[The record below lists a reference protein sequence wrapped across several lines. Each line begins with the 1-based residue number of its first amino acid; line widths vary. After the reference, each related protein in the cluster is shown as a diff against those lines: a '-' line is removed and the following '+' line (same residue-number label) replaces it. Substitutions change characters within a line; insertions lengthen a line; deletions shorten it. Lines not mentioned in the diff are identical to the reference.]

1 MHFKIKKSTKM
12 SKVFEAYAQRRG
24 VAAGSI
30 RFMLDGQRVQADKT
44 ADEAAIEDGDQLDAL
59 AQQTGGC

>member
-1 MHFKIKKSTKM
+1 M
-12 SKVFEAYAQRRG
+12 SKIFEAYAQRRG
-24 VAAGSI
+24 VAANAL